1 MAGPKVSIGVPV
13 YNGQRYLEHALRS
26 LVSQSF
32 TDFELIISDNAS
44 TDRTAEIC
52 RDLAASD
59 SRIRYHRNATNI
71 GANPNFNRAFE
82 LATGQYFRWAA
93 YDDVCEP
100 TYLERCVQ
108 ALDANPDAAL
118 AHTRTAIID
127 ETGKRIDTD
136 PAALAA
142 KGVTLSDV
150 QDPQRKLD
158 SNCAVRRYADVLLN
172 TKWCFEIFALFRA
185 DKLRLTGGM
194 GDFYGTDKVLLATV
208 ALQGKFIEIDED
220 LFRRRH
226 HPAQSS
232 QIKTAAQRAVW
243 SGAAKPSGFLT
254 SQRKCVSG
262 YRRAIGVAPI
272 GIGQKLACHAV
283 LLRYL
288 LQVRKWSA
296 MIGLSGRSVAAPA
309 SPQTA
314 VATTNQEQAVH

>member
-13 YNGQRYLEHALRS
+13 YNGQRYLEQALQS
-26 LVSQSF
+26 LVNQTF
-32 TDFELIISDNAS
+32 NDFELIISDNAS

-52 RDLAASD
+52 QDFASRD
-59 SRIRYHRNATNI
+59 SRIRYYRNATNI

-108 ALDANPDAAL
+108 ALDANPGAAL

-127 ETGKRIDTD
+127 ETGERIDTN

-150 QDPQRKLD
+150 QDPPRKMD
-158 SNCAVRRYADVLLN
+158 ANCAVRRYADVLLH

-194 GDFYGTDKVLLATV
+194 GDFYGTDKVLLATMS
-208 ALQGKFIEIDED
+208 LQGKFIEIDED

-243 SGAAKPSGFLT
+243 SGAARPAGFLA
-254 SQRKCVSG
+254 SQRKCLAG
-262 YRRAIGVAPI
+262 YRRAISVAPI

-296 MIGLSGRSVAAPA
+296 IVGLSGRGVAAPA
-309 SPQTA
+309 SPQTPLA
-314 VATTNQEQAVH
+314 AASQEQAVH